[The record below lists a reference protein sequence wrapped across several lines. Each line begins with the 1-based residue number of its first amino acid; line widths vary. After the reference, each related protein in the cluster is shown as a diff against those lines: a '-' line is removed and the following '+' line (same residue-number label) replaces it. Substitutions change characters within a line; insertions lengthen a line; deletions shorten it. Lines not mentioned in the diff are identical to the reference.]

1 MSQFFNVENAKHP
14 FSRHEVRKGDWGW
27 FADSATKLREVVI
40 EGYDSVNFGQVG
52 MDPTDIDEDDFQST
66 EFPFVMHLGWR
77 YFYPAPYE
85 FMQKKWVEEVG
96 LKVGDKVRIVKKW
109 EKGEG
114 GFDCDMGFLQEV
126 NLVGYVD
133 SIEKD
138 SIYVAL
144 HSGPYHTPYFAL
156 EKVEEA
162 PTTHRPFADAEE
174 FSMYERLT
182 LRKGDDRFVVLSYNN
197 TGVVIS
203 SWREPENVYSNGD
216 VVGRIVGVWESKH
229 YPYKELL
236 EEGFLFNSSQK
247 PAGVKL

>member
-1 MSQFFNVENAKHP
+1 MFDREKVLTPFNCDKAK
-14 FSRHEVRKGDWGW
+14 KGDWGW
-27 FADSATKLREVVI
+27 GADSPRKLELNVDYEKPLMEI
-40 EGYDSVNFGQVG
+40 INLKKGQ
-52 MDPTDIDEDDFQST
+52 EL
-66 EFPFVMHLGWR
+66 PFVLADKGGYTEYR

-114 GFDCDMGFLQEV
+114 GFDCAMGFLQEV

-162 PTTHRPFADAEE
+162 PTTHRPFANAEE
-174 FSMYERLT
+174 FKPYREGWWQFRTS
-182 LRKGDDRFVVLSYNN
+182 
-197 TGVVIS
+197 GVVFKVDTYQ
-203 SWREPENVYSNGD
+203 EDGVYVPGEEKRVPFD
-216 VVGRIVGVWESKH
+216 V
-229 YPYKELL
+229 
-236 EEGFLFNSSQK
+236 FLDKYTNADTGE

>member
-1 MSQFFNVENAKHP
+1 MVNKEKIMQFDKEKVLTP
-14 FSRHEVRKGDWGW
+14 FTAHRASKGDWGLVANDIAGMTSKTKAKNVE
-27 FADSATKLREVVI
+27 FVELRNVDVGSNYPFRAKDSC
-40 EGYDSVNFGQVG
+40 
-52 MDPTDIDEDDFQST
+52 DIFS
-66 EFPFVMHLGWR
+66 
-77 YFYPAPYE
+77 YFCPAPYE
-85 FMQKKWVEEVG
+85 YMQARWVEEVG

-114 GFDCDMGFLQEV
+114 GFDCAMGFLQEV

-197 TGVVIS
+197 TGVVIY

-216 VVGRIVGVWESKH
+216 VVGRIVGGWESKH